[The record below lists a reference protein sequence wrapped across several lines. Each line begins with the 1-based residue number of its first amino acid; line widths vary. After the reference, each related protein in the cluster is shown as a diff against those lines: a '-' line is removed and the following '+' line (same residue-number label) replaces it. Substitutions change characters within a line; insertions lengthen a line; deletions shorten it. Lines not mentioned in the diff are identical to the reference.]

1 MTWPA
6 PPGAS
11 YNLGATWSTGDAVK
25 AIKQLLRPERLRQ
38 VPEQF
43 SWVDQALVQQHFID
57 RCEARSAALYL
68 FLVTVSDA
76 QGLSYYG
83 AATLAR
89 RLHLSDEQ
97 FAAARQQLIELDLIA
112 YRSPLYQVLALP
124 GTVAAPV
131 PDAAAS
137 RAQPAAGGQ
146 PVSLATLLQ
155 LAQQRRA

>member
-1 MTWPA
+1 M
-6 PPGAS
+6 
-11 YNLGATWSTGDAVK
+11 K

-38 VPEQF
+38 VPRQF

-83 AATLAR
+83 ASTLAR
-89 RLHLSDEQ
+89 RLRLSDEQ
-97 FAAARQQLIELDLIA
+97 FAAARQQLIDLDLIA
-112 YRSPLYQVLALP
+112 YCSPLYQVLALP
-124 GTVAAPV
+124 GTVAVPL
-131 PDAAAS
+131 PDAAAP
-137 RAQPAAGGQ
+137 RAPAIIGANTGGQ

-155 LAQQRRA
+155 QAQQRRG

>member
-1 MTWPA
+1 
-6 PPGAS
+6 
-11 YNLGATWSTGDAVK
+11 VK

-43 SWVDQALVQQHFID
+43 SWVDQAFVQQHFID

-83 AATLAR
+83 ASTLAR

-97 FAAARQQLIELDLIA
+97 LGAARQQLIELDLIA

-124 GTVAAPV
+124 GSVAAPR
-131 PDAAAS
+131 PAP
-137 RAQPAAGGQ
+137 RAPATTGDITVATTGGQ

-155 LAQQRRA
+155 QAQQRRG

>member
-1 MTWPA
+1 
-6 PPGAS
+6 
-11 YNLGATWSTGDAVK
+11 VK

-38 VPEQF
+38 VPQQF

-83 AATLAR
+83 TPTLAR

-97 FAAARQQLIELDLIA
+97 FGAARQQLIELDLIA

-124 GTVAAPV
+124 GTVAAP
-131 PDAAAS
+131 
-137 RAQPAAGGQ
+137 RAPAITGANTGGQ

-155 LAQQRRA
+155 QAQARRG

>member
-1 MTWPA
+1 MT
-6 PPGAS
+6 
-11 YNLGATWSTGDAVK
+11 
-25 AIKQLLRPERLRQ
+25 AIKQLLRAERLRR

-83 AATLAR
+83 AATLTR
-89 RLHLSDEQ
+89 RLHLSHEQ
-97 FAAARQQLIELDLIA
+97 FTAARQQLIDLDLIA

-124 GTVAAPV
+124 GTVAAP
-131 PDAAAS
+131 
-137 RAQPAAGGQ
+137 RPAPRSPATTRRDTTAGGQ
-146 PVSLATLLQ
+146 PVSLSALLQ
-155 LAQQRRA
+155 QAQQRRG

>member
-1 MTWPA
+1 M
-6 PPGAS
+6 
-11 YNLGATWSTGDAVK
+11 K

-83 AATLAR
+83 ASTLAR
-89 RLHLSDEQ
+89 RLRLSDVQ

-124 GTVAAPV
+124 GTVAAPH
-131 PDAAAS
+131 PAP
-137 RAQPAAGGQ
+137 RALATTGGTTGGQ

-155 LAQQRRA
+155 QAQARRG

>member
-1 MTWPA
+1 MKP
-6 PPGAS
+6 
-11 YNLGATWSTGDAVK
+11 
-25 AIKQLLRPERLRQ
+25 IKQLLRPARLRQ

-68 FLVTVSDA
+68 FLITVSDA

-97 FAAARQQLIELDLIA
+97 FAASRQQLIDLELIA
-112 YRSPLYQVLALP
+112 YRAPLYQVLALP
-124 GTVAAPV
+124 GTVAAT
-131 PDAAAS
+131 
-137 RAQPAAGGQ
+137 RPAPHAPATTGANTGGQ

-155 LAQQRRA
+155 QAQARRG

>member
-1 MTWPA
+1 MRT
-6 PPGAS
+6 
-11 YNLGATWSTGDAVK
+11 VK
-25 AIKQLLRPERLRQ
+25 QVLRPERLRQ

-57 RCEARSAALYL
+57 RCDARCAALYL

-83 AATLAR
+83 ESTLTR
-89 RLHLSDEQ
+89 RLRLSDEQ

-131 PDAAAS
+131 PDAAAP
-137 RAQPAAGGQ
+137 RAPATIGATTGGQ

-155 LAQQRRA
+155 QAQHRRG

>member
-1 MTWPA
+1 M
-6 PPGAS
+6 
-11 YNLGATWSTGDAVK
+11 K
-25 AIKQLLRPERLRQ
+25 AIKQLLRSERLRQ

-43 SWVDQALVQQHFID
+43 SWVDQSFVQQHFID
-57 RCEARSAALYL
+57 RCETRSAALYL

-97 FAAARQQLIELDLIA
+97 FAAARQQLIDLELIA

-124 GTVAAPV
+124 GTVAAARPE
-131 PDAAAS
+131 P
-137 RAQPAAGGQ
+137 RAPAAAGGE
-146 PVSLATLLQ
+146 PVSLATLLLQ
-155 LAQQRRA
+155 AQQRGG

>member
-1 MTWPA
+1 M
-6 PPGAS
+6 
-11 YNLGATWSTGDAVK
+11 K

-38 VPEQF
+38 VPQQF

-57 RCEARSAALYL
+57 RCESRSAALYL

-83 AATLAR
+83 ASTLAR

-97 FAAARQQLIELDLIA
+97 FAAARQQLIDLDLIA

-124 GTVAAPV
+124 RIVAAPR
-131 PDAAAS
+131 PAP
-137 RAQPAAGGQ
+137 RAPATTGATAGANTGGQ
-146 PVSLATLLQ
+146 AVSLAELLQ
-155 LAQQRRA
+155 QAQQRRG

>member
-1 MTWPA
+1 M
-6 PPGAS
+6 
-11 YNLGATWSTGDAVK
+11 K

-83 AATLAR
+83 ASTLAR
-89 RLHLSDEQ
+89 RLRLSDEQ
-97 FAAARQQLIELDLIA
+97 FGAARQQLIELDLIA
-112 YRSPLYQVLALP
+112 YSSPLYQVLALP
-124 GTVAAPV
+124 GTVAA
-131 PDAAAS
+131 S
-137 RAQPAAGGQ
+137 RPAPRAPGATRDVTGANSATPGGQ

-155 LAQQRRA
+155 QAQARRG

>member
-1 MTWPA
+1 M
-6 PPGAS
+6 
-11 YNLGATWSTGDAVK
+11 K

-97 FAAARQQLIELDLIA
+97 FTEARQQLIELDLIA

-124 GTVAAPV
+124 GTVAAPR
-131 PDAAAS
+131 PTP
-137 RAQPAAGGQ
+137 RAPATTRNATTTGAQ

-155 LAQQRRA
+155 QAQQRRG

>member
-1 MTWPA
+1 
-6 PPGAS
+6 
-11 YNLGATWSTGDAVK
+11 VK

-38 VPEQF
+38 VPRQF

-83 AATLAR
+83 APTLAR
-89 RLHLSDEQ
+89 RLRLSDEQ
-97 FAAARQQLIELDLIA
+97 FAAARQQLIDLDLIA
-112 YRSPLYQVLALP
+112 YCSPLYQVLALP
-124 GTVAAPV
+124 GTVAVPL
-131 PDAAAS
+131 PDAAAP
-137 RAQPAAGGQ
+137 RAPAIIGANTGGQ

-155 LAQQRRA
+155 QARQRRG

>member
-1 MTWPA
+1 M
-6 PPGAS
+6 
-11 YNLGATWSTGDAVK
+11 K
-25 AIKQLLRPERLRQ
+25 AIKQLLRPERQRL
-38 VPEQF
+38 VPQQF

-57 RCEARSAALYL
+57 RCEARSASLYL

-76 QGLSYYG
+76 PGLSSYG

-97 FAAARQQLIELDLIA
+97 FAAARQQLIDLDLIA

-124 GTVAAPV
+124 GSVAAQCPA
-131 PDAAAS
+131 P
-137 RAQPAAGGQ
+137 RAPATAGATTGGQ

-155 LAQQRRA
+155 QAQARRG

>member
-1 MTWPA
+1 
-6 PPGAS
+6 
-11 YNLGATWSTGDAVK
+11 VK
-25 AIKQLLRPERLRQ
+25 PIKQLLRPERLRQ

-83 AATLAR
+83 AAALAQ
-89 RLHLSDEQ
+89 RLHLSEEQ
-97 FAAARQQLIELDLIA
+97 FAAARQQLIELELIA

-124 GTVAAPV
+124 GTVAAAHPTRRAR
-131 PDAAAS
+131 AAV
-137 RAQPAAGGQ
+137 GGQ
-146 PVSLATLLQ
+146 PVSLASLLQ
-155 LAQQRRA
+155 QAQQRRG

>member
-1 MTWPA
+1 M
-6 PPGAS
+6 
-11 YNLGATWSTGDAVK
+11 K

-38 VPEQF
+38 VPQQF

-83 AATLAR
+83 APTLAR

-97 FAAARQQLIELDLIA
+97 FAAARQQLIDLDLIA

-124 GTVAAPV
+124 GSVAAPRTRCSG
-131 PDAAAS
+131 AA
-137 RAQPAAGGQ
+137 RRRRIAGGP

-155 LAQQRRA
+155 QAQQRRG

>member
-1 MTWPA
+1 
-6 PPGAS
+6 
-11 YNLGATWSTGDAVK
+11 VK
-25 AIKQLLRPERLRQ
+25 AIKQLIRPERLRQ

-68 FLVTVSDA
+68 FLITVCDA

-83 AATLAR
+83 TPTLAR
-89 RLHLSDEQ
+89 RLRLSDEQ

-124 GTVAAPV
+124 GSVAGPV
-131 PDAAAS
+131 PDAAAR
-137 RAQPAAGGQ
+137 RAPATTGATTGANTDAP
-146 PVSLATLLQ
+146 PVSLATLVQQAL
-155 LAQQRRA
+155 QRRG